1 MKAMQAALMLIIALA
16 VPVVLEA
23 QETGALIINPKIG
36 GFADAPL
43 TGGDIVLRDTLITPP
58 DNPHHMESFTEG
70 VEKPYIPAGALV
82 TGMVPD
88 PYRGW
93 AVAVTHDEEEFK
105 RALPEYRRLIAEGKR
120 REAREVLYV
129 STSINVSTKVEKY
142 RDREKLG
149 ELPEKVGTFFFSFGT
164 HEFEKYGGYLTFLS
178 YTPDPDYPI
187 VGIGKDIGE
196 TIHGILHVET
206 TEGKHGFKFG
216 YTMKIIMAHVT
227 DGE

>member
-1 MKAMQAALMLIIALA
+1 MKTVTVPFMLIAAL
-16 VPVVLEA
+16 VVSIELRA
-23 QETGALIINPKIG
+23 QEIGALIINPKIG
-36 GFADAPL
+36 GFAQVPL
-43 TGGDIVLRDTLITPP
+43 TGGDVVLRDTVTTPP

-70 VEKPYIPAGALV
+70 FEKPYIPSGALV
-82 TGMVPD
+82 TGMVLD

-129 STSINVSTKVEKY
+129 STSINVSTKVEKF
-142 RDREKLG
+142 RDKEKIG
-149 ELPEKVGTFFFSFGT
+149 DLPEKVGTFFFSLGT

-178 YTPDPDYPI
+178 YTPDPDYPV
-187 VGIGKDIGE
+187 VGIGKDIGK
-196 TIHGILHVET
+196 TIHGVLQVET

-216 YTMKIIMAHVT
+216 YTMKIIMANVT
-227 DGE
+227 ESE

>member
-1 MKAMQAALMLIIALA
+1 MKAVTVPFMLIAALVASIE
-16 VPVVLEA
+16 LEA
-23 QETGALIINPKIG
+23 QEIGALIINPKIG
-36 GFADAPL
+36 GFADVPL
-43 TGGDIVLRDTLITPP
+43 TGGNIVRIDTIENWSPKPT
-58 DNPHHMESFTEG
+58 HMESFTEG
-70 VEKPYIPAGALV
+70 FEKPYIPSGALV

-129 STSINVSTKVEKY
+129 STSINVSTKVEKF
-142 RDREKLG
+142 RDKEKLG
-149 ELPEKVGTFFFSFGT
+149 DLPEKVGTFFFSLGT

-178 YTPDPDYPI
+178 YTPDPDYPV

-196 TIHGILHVET
+196 TIHGVLQVET

-216 YTMKIIMAHVT
+216 YTMKIIMANVT
-227 DGE
+227 ESE